1 MLWIAEKYDLIEK
14 NTTGGRIC
22 CCIEWIPFWMNHL
35 FFPIRMKVTSFLKVL
50 PKATYTLEAF
60 NSILVNSYS
69 YLNEAHWSLCIVITK
84 LYLTIVWLIMPHI
97 FNIDIHIHSSSRTSS
112 YKIPSL
118 FLEVYTNMMEGQHFQ
133 LTWLVKQSQVLVHE

>member
-1 MLWIAEKYDLIEK
+1 MLHSLSFQPIEYKISIVMDCRKIRLNWKKYDRRK
-14 NTTGGRIC
+14 NLLLY
-22 CCIEWIPFWMNHL
+22 W
-35 FFPIRMKVTSFLKVL
+35 VDSFLNESFIFS
-50 PKATYTLEAF
+50 YTLEAF